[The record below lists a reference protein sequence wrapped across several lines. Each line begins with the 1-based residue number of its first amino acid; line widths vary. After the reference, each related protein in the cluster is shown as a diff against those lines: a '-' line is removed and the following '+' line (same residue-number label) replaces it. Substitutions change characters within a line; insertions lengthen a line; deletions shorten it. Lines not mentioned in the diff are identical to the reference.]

1 MEDINAFDKIDRA
14 RKILGL
20 SEYASL
26 NEIKEIYRHLIKKYH
41 PDSCT
46 LPDKADC
53 EKKVKEINEAKD
65 IILTY
70 CTNYKFSFKK
80 DAVLR
85 NSVDIEYYR
94 HLKQFYDGWW
104 NNIDS

>member
-1 MEDINAFDKIDRA
+1 MEENNKFEKVNRA
-14 RKILGL
+14 RKTLGL

-26 NEIKEIYRHLIKKYH
+26 NEIKDIYRELVKKYH
-41 PDSCT
+41 PDACK
-46 LPDKADC
+46 LPDKSEC

-80 DAVLR
+80 DSVLR
-85 NSVDIEYYR
+85 NSVDIEFYR

-104 NNIDS
+104 ANI